1 MGIVSLSSSQAP
13 TLRRRSARRRRLARS
28 VGEPERIAGMSTEP
42 AKRRCTLALPMSP
55 VTTSVEE
62 LPENKVKLHVSI
74 PASEFERAIDAAF
87 RKLAGEVKI
96 PGFRPGKAPRR
107 LLEARLGSD
116 VARDQAL
123 RDS

>member
-1 MGIVSLSSSQAP
+1 MPTVS
-13 TLRRRSARRRRLARS
+13 
-28 VGEPERIAGMSTEP
+28 
-42 AKRRCTLALPMSP
+42 
-55 VTTSVEE
+55 TSVEE

-87 RKLAGEVKI
+87 RKLAAEVKI

-107 LLEARLGSD
+107 LLEARLGTD

-123 RDS
+123 RDALPGYYAHAVQSEHLHSIAPPQNDITAGGWSNS